1 MLKLALNAVPLLSPL
16 TGIGQ
21 YTLQLLEGLDAQKDM
36 RIDKFYASKW
46 SAETRLQPLP
56 ESAQIWKKWLKKW
69 LPNSYQYARAAQQKI
84 FSKGVAKFKPDL
96 YHEPNY
102 LAFEFDGP
110 SVITVHDLSWIRYPQ
125 HHPLERV
132 RAMNQYFEPALRRA
146 SRIITDSAFVKQEV
160 IDVFGL
166 SPDIIHPVY
175 LGVES
180 QFRPH
185 TAQETQATLAKHGL
199 QHQQYLLAVGTL
211 EPRKNMGMVLQA
223 FMAMPKAVRRQYPLV
238 IVGMTGWHASPLEK
252 LMSPLLAAGE
262 IIQLGYLTRQELI
275 HVTSSAIAMVYPS
288 LYEGFGL
295 PPLEAMACGVP
306 VIASNVTSLPEVVG
320 ETGLLV
326 DPLNPDAISQA
337 MQTMTQAPELRAAYS
352 QQALL
357 RSRQFNWHK
366 CQQETIGVYRAALA

>member
-1 MLKLALNAVPLLSPL
+1 MLKVAFNAVPLLSPI

-21 YTLQLLEGLDAQKDM
+21 YTLQLLEGLDAQNDM
-36 RIDKFYASKW
+36 RVEKFYASKW
-46 SAETRLQPLP
+46 SHETRQKPL
-56 ESAQIWKKWLKKW
+56 AQTAQLWKKWIKKW
-69 LPNSYQYARAAQQKI
+69 VPNSYQYARAAQQKV
-84 FSKGVAKFKPDL
+84 FNKGVAKFKPDI

-110 SVITVHDLSWIRYPQ
+110 TVITVHDLSWIRYPQ

-132 RAMNQYFEPALRRA
+132 MAMNQYFEPALRRA
-146 SRIITDSAFVKQEV
+146 QHIITDSAFVKQEV

-175 LGVES
+175 LGVED
-180 QFRPH
+180 QFKPH
-185 TAQETQATLAKHGL
+185 TPQETQDTLAKHGL

-223 FMAMPKAVRRQYPLV
+223 FMALPKAVRRQHPLV
-238 IVGMTGWHASPLEK
+238 IVGMTGWHASPLEQR
-252 LMSPLLAAGE
+252 MSPLLAAGE

-275 HVTSSAIAMVYPS
+275 HVTASACAMVYPS

-306 VIASNVTSLPEVVG
+306 VIASDVSSLPEVVG
-320 ETGLLV
+320 DTGLLV
-326 DPLNPDAISQA
+326 DPHNPDAITQA
-337 MQTMTQAPELRAAYS
+337 MHTLTQAPELRTACS

-357 RSRQFNWHK
+357 RSRQFSWQK

>member
-1 MLKLALNAVPLLSPL
+1 MLKIAFNAVPLLSPL

-21 YTLQLLEGLDAQKDM
+21 YTLQLLQGLDAQKDM
-36 RIDKFYASKW
+36 RVHKFYASKW
-46 SAETRLQPLP
+46 SDETRLKPLAGG
-56 ESAQIWKKWLKKW
+56 AQFWKTLIKKC
-69 LPNSYQYARAAQQKI
+69 LPNSYQYARAAQQKV

-110 SVITVHDLSWIRYPQ
+110 TVITVHDLSWIRHPQ
-125 HHPLERV
+125 HHPIERV
-132 RAMNQYFEPALRRA
+132 QAMNQYFEPALRRA

-166 SPDIIHPVY
+166 NPDIIHPVY

-185 TAQETQATLAKHGL
+185 TPEETQATLVKHGL

-211 EPRKNMGMVLQA
+211 EPRKNMEMVLQS
-223 FMAMPKAVRRQYPLV
+223 FMAMPKAERQRHPLV
-238 IVGMTGWHASPLEK
+238 LVGMTGWHASPLEQR
-252 LMSPLLAAGE
+252 MRPLLAAGE
-262 IIQLGYLTRQELI
+262 IIQLGYLSRQELI
-275 HVTSSAIAMVYPS
+275 HVTASASAMVYPS

-320 ETGLLV
+320 DTGILI
-326 DPLNPDAISQA
+326 DPHNPEQLSQA
-337 MQTMTQAPELRAAYS
+337 MLTLTQAPELRHAYA
-352 QQALL
+352 QQAIA
-357 RSRQFNWHK
+357 RSSQFSWAK
-366 CQQETIGVYRAALA
+366 CHQETIGVYQAARA